1 MNGFHEARKRR
12 HDMAFCRQLSIGLM
26 AAIATFSIPAVVYA
40 QTEKLGAVS
49 YLAPKGWTKTAKDNV
64 VIFSQVNQGSGHFC
78 FITLYGVT
86 SSEGNPRAD
95 FVREWKNRVVQ
106 PWNAPAD
113 PKTETDNVD
122 GWTAFAG
129 GSQIDFQG
137 NKAFAFLTVL
147 SGFGKT
153 ISILGILNDD
163 SYLPSLQEFVER
175 LDVDKSANISSA
187 KAEQQQEPSQSEVV
201 STMHIAV
208 LVKEFENNEVRA
220 IELYIGKRVRV
231 TGTVN
236 QIEVEQNGQIIL
248 TFKTSVSTY
257 KMGRCYFPKSQ
268 SSRVGAIN
276 AHHQATVEGTVR
288 GLGGGIYNSKA
299 FLVLENCT
307 VP

>member
-1 MNGFHEARKRR
+1 
-12 HDMAFCRQLSIGLM
+12 MAILRQWAIGLM
-26 AAIATFSIPAVVYA
+26 AAIATLSIPPGAYA

-49 YLAPKGWTKTAKDNV
+49 YFAPRGWTKSAKDNV

-78 FITLYGVT
+78 FITLYGAT
-86 SSEGNPRAD
+86 TSEGSPRAD
-95 FVREWKNRVVQ
+95 FNREWKSKVVQ
-106 PWNAPAD
+106 PWNAPED
-113 PKTETDNVD
+113 TKTETDNVD

-153 ISILGILNDD
+153 ISVLGILNDD

-175 LDVDKSANISSA
+175 LDVDKSANVSSN
-187 KAEQQQEPSQSEVV
+187 KPQQEQKPSQSEVV
-201 STMHIAV
+201 STMHIAA

-220 IELYIGKRVRV
+220 IELYSGKRVRV

-236 QIEVEQNGQIIL
+236 QIEVEENEQIIL

-268 SSRVGAIN
+268 RSRVGAIN
-276 AHHQATVEGTVR
+276 AHQQATVEGTVK